1 MTSVTLDMSLKDFF
15 ALVSEATFTISKEAR
30 YRVFQGFAAKLY
42 ERYGVEK
49 EDIRGALNEYD
60 MDMEEFCL
68 ECNEAVV
75 NWDFE
80 VKGCNVLCKDCEIH
94 HRWIRP
100 CEGCKKSVDAFDTNQ
115 GKPFAEGVVH
125 YCTQCKKE

>member
-30 YRVFQGFAAKLY
+30 HMVFQGFAAKLY

-49 EDIRGALNEYD
+49 EDIREALKDYD
-60 MDMEEFCL
+60 MDMEESCI
-68 ECNEAVV
+68 ECNETVL

-80 VKGCNVLCKDCEIH
+80 EKGCHVLCKDCEVH

-100 CEGCKKSVDAFDTNQ
+100 CAGCKKPVDALDMNL
-115 GKPFAEGVVH
+115 GKPFADGFAP
-125 YCTQCKKE
+125 CCSRCKKE

>member
-1 MTSVTLDMSLKDFF
+1 VNEVTYSV
-15 ALVSEATFTISKEAR
+15 SKEAR
-30 YRVFQGFAAKLY
+30 YKVFQGFAAKLY

-49 EDIRGALNEYD
+49 EDIRDALKEYD
-60 MDMEEFCL
+60 MDMEESCA
-68 ECNEAVV
+68 ECNESVAH
-75 NWDFE
+75 WDFDA
-80 VKGCNVLCKDCEIH
+80 KGDRVLCADCEVH
-94 HRWIRP
+94 HRWLRP